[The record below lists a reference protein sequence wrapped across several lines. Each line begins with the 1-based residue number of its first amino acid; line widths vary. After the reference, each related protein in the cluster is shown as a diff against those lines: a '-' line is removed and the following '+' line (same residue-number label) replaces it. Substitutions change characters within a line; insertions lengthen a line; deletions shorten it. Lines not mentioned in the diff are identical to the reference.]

1 MKPKIQSQNWI
12 LGIRHWDFIGN
23 WKLEI
28 GNLYRYQKPKSY
40 AHLRGFTLT
49 EMLVSVSIFLIFT
62 TISLGIYTSTVRA
75 EKKVLSLA
83 RVQQEAQFVME
94 FLAKMIR
101 TSEIDYAAYPGG
113 TIPSPTTQ
121 FILRNA
127 SGDQY
132 VFNYV
137 PATKAVTVSVN
148 AQPARQISST
158 LISITDLNYYIT
170 PATTPYPGGGQPP
183 VGQPRATIVMRFSST
198 ALYQP
203 AQMLVQQTVPQRSV
217 D

>member
-1 MKPKIQSQNWI
+1 MKPKIQGPNWI

-28 GNLYRYQKPKSY
+28 GNRYRHQKPKSY
-40 AHLRGFTLT
+40 AHVRGFTLT

-75 EKKVLSLA
+75 EKKSLSLA

-113 TIPSPTTQ
+113 AIPSATTQ
-121 FILRNA
+121 LILRNA

-137 PATKAVTVSVN
+137 PSAKAITVSVN
-148 AQPARQISST
+148 GQPSRQISST
-158 LISITDLNYYIT
+158 LISVTDLNYYIT
-170 PATTPYPGGGQPP
+170 PATTPYQGEGQPP
-183 VGQPRATIVMRFSST
+183 TGQPRATTVMRFSST
-198 ALYQP
+198 LSNQQ